1 MKQNVET
8 IETGQ
13 PLSGQILI
21 GRDIPPG
28 ELKGSYYLNA
38 DWYQGTA
45 YLTKDRIVRDLSLKY
60 NLQSKELEVMYEHKI
75 KLLPSQMVDSFQWY
89 DRNEQRMVNFIN
101 GSRYSFEDSQLI
113 GYLEVVVNG
122 RMKLVKRQVLKVRPP
137 TYVRGLD
144 VGDRNAKLYTE
155 EERYIVKQGELIA
168 VQKNHAYNLQLF
180 QDNEEVLRFIKQN
193 KLRLNKNSNLIEAVN
208 FSNGGSTSQ

>member
-1 MKQNVET
+1 MKQNVEA
-8 IETGQ
+8 IESGQ
-13 PLSGQILI
+13 PLKGLILF

-28 ELKGSYYLNA
+28 DVKGSHYLNE

-45 YLTKDRIVRDLSLKY
+45 YCTKDRIVRDLSLKY
-60 NLQSKELEVMYEHKI
+60 NLQSKELEVYEDKI
-75 KLLPSQMVDSFQWY
+75 KLLPSQMVDSFKWY
-89 DRNEQRMVNFIN
+89 DRNKQRMVNFIN
-101 GSRYSFEDSQLI
+101 SSRYSFEDSQLI

-122 RMKLVKRQVLKVRPP
+122 RMKLVKRQVLKMRPP

-168 VQKNHAYNLQLF
+168 VQKSHAYNLQLF